1 MGQDLNDK
9 LITTVEGELWV
20 APPANAGRRARDT
33 AVSRSD
39 YFLDSFKSRKG
50 AAQEGSFRIPSNGSG
65 PGDDLHGSSRRKRRA
80 LRAEADKLG
89 DVEDEITT
97 SPRGQ

>member
-9 LITTVEGELWV
+9 LITTVEGELRV

-39 YFLDSFKSRKG
+39 YFLGSFKSRKG
-50 AAQEGSFRIPSNGSG
+50 ATQEGSLRITLWELG
-65 PGDDLHGSSRRKRRA
+65 PGMTYMVVPGGS
-80 LRAEADKLG
+80 
-89 DVEDEITT
+89 VV
-97 SPRGQ
+97 P